1 MANWCSNFIQTDNED
16 VIDVFKYLAK
26 KENIDGHGQTLDYF
40 EDDRYLFSIVV
51 EDGYITCE
59 TKWAPPIN
67 TILNLSKRFDCR
79 IELEYDE
86 PSSLLFGKYIADKGE
101 ETAYFL
107 TDEDFDLFEYDEEK
121 DAYIFEEQEWESD
134 SDIKEL
140 LLERKMN
147 GN

>member
-1 MANWCSNFIQTDNED
+1 MANWCSNFIQTDNKG
-16 VIDVFKYLAK
+16 VIAVFKYLAK
-26 KENIDGHGQTLDYF
+26 KEKIDGHGQTLDYF
-40 EDDRYLFSIVV
+40 DDDRYLFSIVV

-59 TKWAPPIN
+59 TKWTPPIN
-67 TILNLSKRFDCR
+67 TILNLSERFDCKV
-79 IELEYDE
+79 ELEYDE
-86 PSSLLFGKYIADKGE
+86 PGSLIFGKYIADKGE

-121 DAYIFEEQEWESD
+121 NAYIFEEQEWESD

>member
-16 VIDVFKYLAK
+16 VIDVFEYLAK
-26 KENIDGHGQTLDYF
+26 KEKIDGHGQTLDYF
-40 EDDRYLFSIVV
+40 GDDRYLFSIVV
-51 EDGYITCE
+51 EDSYITCE

-67 TILNLSKRFDCR
+67 TILNLSERFDCR

-86 PSSLLFGKYIADKGE
+86 PGSYLFGKYIADKGE

-121 DAYIFEEQEWESD
+121 NAYIFEEQEWESD